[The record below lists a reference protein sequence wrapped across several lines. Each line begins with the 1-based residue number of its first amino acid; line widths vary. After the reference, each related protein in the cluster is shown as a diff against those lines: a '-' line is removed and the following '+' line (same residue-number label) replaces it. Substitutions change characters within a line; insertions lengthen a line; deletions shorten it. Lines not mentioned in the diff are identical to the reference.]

1 MATTPPP
8 IYISEKDAAEKD
20 SASVEKAT
28 SPHEHDYVVQADD
41 QYHLDA
47 HDLDRVQRK
56 LKQRHV
62 QMIAVSVL
70 SLASSRAR
78 KKHSVLMALLSL
90 SLRSRWQ
97 VQSVQVSSS
106 GQVQP
111 SAAQDQQAHSS
122 RTSSSAP

>member
-70 SLASSRAR
+70 SPWSRAR
-78 KKHSVLMALLSL
+78 KEHSILMALLSL